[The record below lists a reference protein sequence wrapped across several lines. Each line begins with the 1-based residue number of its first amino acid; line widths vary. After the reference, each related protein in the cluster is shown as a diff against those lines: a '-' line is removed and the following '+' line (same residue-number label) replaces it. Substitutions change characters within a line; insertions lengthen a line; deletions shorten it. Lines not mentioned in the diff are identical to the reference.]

1 MSNVVDSILASL
13 GPQQLGAIA
22 QQLGASPEQARR
34 GVEAALPLIVGQL
47 SRNAATP
54 DGADALARAVQR
66 DHAAGPGLG
75 DLLGGLL
82 GGLGG
87 AGGGAGNGALADGA
101 AILGHVFGGKQA
113 RVNDG
118 VSQVSGLG
126 GAQVAQLLALLA
138 PLVMRALGQQTQAQA
153 QGRGAGGIDFGD
165 LLGRAAGGSGGGGS
179 GGGLLGALLDRD
191 GDGDVDLSD
200 LAKSGDLLG
209 GLFGKR

>member
-13 GPQQLGAIA
+13 GPQQLGALA

-75 DLLGGLL
+75 DLLGGL
-82 GGLGG
+82 GG
-87 AGGGAGNGALADGA
+87 AGGGAGGGALADGA
-101 AILGHVFGGKQA
+101 AILGHVFCGKQA

-165 LLGRAAGGSGGGGS
+165 LLGRATGGSGGGGS